1 GLTMGTPF
9 YISPEQV
16 EGRTDVD
23 SRADIYSLGATFY
36 HMITG
41 RPPFP
46 YKKVEQILHAHLE
59 EELTPPDH
67 VNTNLSGGVGA
78 VIEVMMAKDRRQR
91 YQTPGDLITDL
102 EFLLNGEP
110 PKLARQRAHAAT
122 LQDLADGEVDE
133 EETKRRR
140 GRGDVPLLWMGVL
153 GAALL
158 LSLVFNLIQA
168 LR

>member
-1 GLTMGTPF
+1 ANIILNREGIAKLADLGMARGTGTADAAQARAEKGLTMGTPF

-67 VNTNLSGGVGA
+67 VNTNLSGGVGE

-110 PKLARQRAHAAT
+110 PKLARQRAHA
-122 LQDLADGEVDE
+122 
-133 EETKRRR
+133 
-140 GRGDVPLLWMGVL
+140 
-153 GAALL
+153 
-158 LSLVFNLIQA
+158 
-168 LR
+168 